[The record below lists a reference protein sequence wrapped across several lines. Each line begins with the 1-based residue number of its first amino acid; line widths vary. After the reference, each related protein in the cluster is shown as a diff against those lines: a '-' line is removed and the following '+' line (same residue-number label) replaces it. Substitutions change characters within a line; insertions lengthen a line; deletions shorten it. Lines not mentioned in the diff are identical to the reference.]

1 MILNTSSI
9 WPIKK
14 SDLPKFFLMSFLMFM
29 ILLCHNSTRVLKDSI
44 IVHEFGP
51 EAISFIKLWLEIP
64 FGSLFILVYYR
75 LCNSMTTEQAF
86 RIIISFFLAFYAAF
100 AFLFYPNQAFF
111 HLSQTT
117 MEHLIVSYPCFKWFI
132 IIFSKWSITI
142 FYVLAEFWPAVV
154 FTLLFWQ
161 LANKITSYDESK
173 VFYPYFNFFGQIN
186 LLIAGT
192 IVCFIVDKNGILYRL
207 FSDYSNEVTETNIKS
222 IVTFVLILGVS
233 ILFCHYTIENLIINK
248 CDNIKKKQLKAVL
261 KLNIIESLK
270 MTASSM
276 LLMRIA
282 ILMMSYHICVNT
294 IEGIWFAKVY
304 ELYDSTDNFI
314 DYQGNVLFYTGI
326 CGVIAALLGSFLI
339 RNYSWYTSS
348 VITPIIIL
356 VTGGGFFILVIF
368 QNYFDGFFTLLGLPI
383 LFVMAFVGGLQN
395 VLGKGVK
402 YGIFDITKEMLYI
415 PLDKEAKT
423 KGKAAVD
430 IIGTKCGKAIGS
442 IIQFL
447 TITLAPNTKLVDLS
461 IWLFGLYTLAAI
473 LWIYTTKKLSKDM
486 EVNLGKQ

>member
-1 MILNTSSI
+1 MNFNVSSI
-9 WPIKK
+9 LPIKR
-14 SDLPKFFLMSFLMFM
+14 SELPKFFLMSFMMFM

-64 FGSLFILVYYR
+64 FGSIFILIYYK
-75 LCNSMTTEQAF
+75 LCNTVTTEQAF
-86 RIIISFFLAFYAAF
+86 RIIVSFFLIFYGAF
-100 AFLFYPNQAFF
+100 AFCFYPYQSFF
-111 HLSQTT
+111 HFSNSTIKS
-117 MEHLIVSYPCFKWFI
+117 LITSYPYFKWFI

-142 FYVLAEFWPAVV
+142 FYLLAEFWPAVA

-161 LANKITSYDESK
+161 LANKITTYDESK
-173 VFYPYFNFFGQIN
+173 VFYPYFNFLGQLN

-192 IVCFIVDKNGILYRL
+192 IVCFIVDKNGFLCKL
-207 FSDYSNEVTETNIKS
+207 FADYSSKATEANIKS
-222 IVTFVLILGVS
+222 IVTFVLILGTG
-233 ILFCHYTIENLIINK
+233 ILFCHYIIENTIINRSEK
-248 CDNIKKKQLKAVL
+248 LQKKQLKAIL
-261 KLNIIESLK
+261 KLGIIESLK
-270 MTASSM
+270 MTANSL

-282 ILMMSYHICVNT
+282 ILMISYHVCVNT

-304 ELYDSTDNFI
+304 ELYNSTDNFI
-314 DYQGNVLFYTGI
+314 DYQGNVLFYTGV
-326 CGVIAALLGSFLI
+326 CGGLAALAGSFFI
-339 RNYSWYTSS
+339 RNYSWFLTS
-348 VITPIIIL
+348 VITPVIL
-356 VTGGGFFILVIF
+356 LIAGGGFFILVIL
-368 QNYFDGFFTLLGLPI
+368 QNHLDNFFAFGSFSS
-383 LFVMAFVGGLQN
+383 LFIIAFVGGLQN

-430 IIGTKCGKAIGS
+430 VIGTKCGKAIGS

-461 IWLFGLYTLAAI
+461 FWLFGLYSFAAI
-473 LWIYTTKKLSKDM
+473 LWVYTTKKLSDNM
-486 EVNLGKQ
+486 ENNLKK